1 MRCVYSGN
9 IEIAEYLLSVGA
21 QVDACNS
28 RYETPLYAASHRGFV
43 NLVKILV
50 EKYKAN
56 VNCRDKDGDTA
67 LSIACYVT
75 NKEIAKYLLE
85 HGANVSAL
93 LFAVTVILCPIDD

>member
-1 MRCVYSGN
+1 MRCVYNGN
-9 IEIAEYLLSVGA
+9 VEIAEYLLSVGA

-28 RYETPLYAASHRGFV
+28 RYETPLYAASHRGFT

-50 EKYKAN
+50 EKYKAS
-56 VNCRDKDGDTA
+56 VNCRDKEGDTA

-93 LFAVTVILCPIDD
+93 LFAFIILCPIDD